1 MSINVGD
8 KFGYLVVTKTA
19 RSLIARW
26 SAYRSC
32 CALANITNDKFE
44 KSVLN
49 ACLEDEYQ
57 EIINDQEMMS
67 IGLYLYNAT
76 QRAN

>member
-1 MSINVGD
+1 MNINIGD
-8 KFGYLVVTKTA
+8 TFDGFVVTRTA

-32 CALANITNDKFE
+32 CALANIATNVFE
-44 KSVLN
+44 KNVLN

-57 EIINDQEMMS
+57 EMVNDSEVMG

>member
-1 MSINVGD
+1 MSIKVGD
-8 KFGYLVVTKTA
+8 RFDGFVVTITM

-32 CALANITNDKFE
+32 IALAKITTDVFE
-44 KSVLN
+44 KNVLD

-57 EIINDQEMMS
+57 EMVNDPEIMGV
-67 IGLYLYNAT
+67 GLYLYNAT